1 MGAPTDESGSRIVT
15 APSNTIQV
23 QRLRKS
29 FPHEGERRLVLND
42 IDLEIQEG
50 EFVSIIGPSGCG
62 KSTLF
67 NILAGLDVPDAG
79 DVLVHGRNANG
90 QPDHFAYMPQKDSLL
105 PWRRVL
111 DNACLG
117 LEIQGVPRKH
127 ARAEAAE
134 LIPTFGLSGYEQCW
148 PWQLSGGMR
157 QRVALLRTVLQHRNV
172 LLLDEP
178 FGALDSL
185 TRRHMQNWLLDVWE
199 RYHWTVVLITHDI
212 REAVFLS
219 DRVYA
224 LTGRP
229 ASVHSQHVIDAAR
242 PRTAEMFIDPDVAA
256 VEVRLLAALG
266 ADRPI
271 SSPAG
276 TT

>member
-1 MGAPTDESGSRIVT
+1 VSGQGPAAGTDDGRYRV
-15 APSNTIQV
+15 AAAG
-23 QRLRKS
+23 LRKA
-29 FPHEGERRLVLND
+29 FPDGSGVRPVLD
-42 IDLEIQEG
+42 GIDLSVRQG

-67 NILAGLDVPDAG
+67 NILAGLELPDSGTVSVDGLPAT
-79 DVLVHGRNANG
+79 G
-90 QPDHFAYMPQKDSLL
+90 QTEHFAYMPQKDSLL

-117 LEIQGVPRKH
+117 LEVQGMPRRR
-127 ARAEAAE
+127 ARAAADE
-134 LIPTFGLSGYEQCW
+134 LFPTFGLDGFQSSW
-148 PWQLSGGMR
+148 PGQLSGGMR
-157 QRVALLRTVLQHRNV
+157 QRVALLRTVLQRREV

-185 TRRHMQNWLLDVWE
+185 TRTAMQTWLTGVWE

-224 LTGRP
+224 LSGRP
-229 ASVHSQHVIDAAR
+229 ARVLSEHVVDLPR
-242 PRTAEMFIDPDVAA
+242 PRRPELLADPRATAIEAD
-256 VEVRLLAALG
+256 LLAALG
-266 ADRPI
+266 NGVPPVA
-271 SSPAG
+271 PAPAASW
-276 TT
+276 